1 MLWLVLLLA
10 CVAAFTFA
18 LSAMLEQ
25 RAAAQATR
33 THSLGTVHGF
43 SAFLRALVR
52 RKLWLTGF
60 VINNVGFLIQAA
72 ALHLGSVALVQPVM
86 VSQVLFALLLT
97 GVGLAGPRGTGPRD
111 APSSLLG
118 HHKTGP
124 RDAPSSLLGH
134 HARLRPSAKDWV
146 FVLCICAG
154 LIVLLSVSGAAPL
167 HGTPDR
173 TQVVWVLLAMAASV
187 VTLVAVARGQRDPRA
202 TSLLLAIAAGVCFAG
217 NAVLTKL
224 TTEDLFGPGIL
235 HTALDW
241 PGYSLAVATASGLL
255 IEQAAFANGSL
266 PWAVAAMSITNPVIS
281 YLAGIFGFHVT
292 APHTPGALAAVS
304 VTAVLIGIGISG
316 LAHSPLTRTESTA
329 SSQVAVS

>member
-10 CVAAFTFA
+10 CAAAFAFA

-33 THSLGTVHGF
+33 SHTLETVHGF
-43 SAFLRALVR
+43 SAFVRALVR

-60 VINNVGFLIQAA
+60 VINNLGFLIQAA

-97 GVGLAGPRGTGPRD
+97 G
-111 APSSLLG
+111 LG
-118 HHKTGP
+118 
-124 RDAPSSLLGH
+124 S
-134 HARLRPSAKDWV
+134 RLRPGAKDWAY
-146 FVLCICAG
+146 VLCICAG

-167 HGTPDR
+167 HGTPNR
-173 TQVVWVLLAMAASV
+173 EQVIWVLIAMAAAV
-187 VTLVAVARGQRDPRA
+187 VILVGFARGQRDPRA
-202 TSLLLAIAAGVCFAG
+202 ASLMLAVAAGMCFAG

-224 TTEDLFGPGIL
+224 TTEDLFGPGVL

-292 APHTPGALAAVS
+292 VPHSAGALAAVS

-316 LAHSPLTRTESTA
+316 LSHSPLSRVENTA
-329 SSQVAVS
+329 DSQVAVS

>member
-10 CVAAFTFA
+10 CAAAFAFA

-25 RAAAQATR
+25 RAASQATGE
-33 THSLGTVHGF
+33 HSLGTVHGF
-43 SAFLRALVR
+43 SAFVRALVR

-60 VINNVGFLIQAA
+60 VINNLGFVIQAA

-97 GVGLAGPRGTGPRD
+97 GVG
-111 APSSLLG
+111 S
-118 HHKTGP
+118 
-124 RDAPSSLLGH
+124 
-134 HARLRPSAKDWV
+134 RLTPGLKDWAY
-146 FVLCICAG
+146 VLCICAG
-154 LIVLLSVSGAAPL
+154 LIVLLSVGGAAPL
-167 HGTPDR
+167 HGTPNR
-173 TQVVWVLLAMAASV
+173 EQVIWVLLAM
-187 VTLVAVARGQRDPRA
+187 VAVVVLLVLFARQQSDPRA
-202 TSLLLAIAAGVCFAG
+202 SSLMLAVAAGVCFAG

-224 TTEDLFGPGIL
+224 TTEDLFGPGVL

-304 VTAVLIGIGISG
+304 VTAVLIGIGIAG
-316 LAHSPLTRTESTA
+316 LAHSPLTRSETRDH
-329 SSQVAVS
+329 SQVAVT

>member
-10 CVAAFTFA
+10 CAAAFAFA

-25 RAAAQATR
+25 RAASQATEQ
-33 THSLGTVHGF
+33 HSLATVHGF
-43 SAFLRALVR
+43 SAFVRALVR

-97 GVGLAGPRGTGPRD
+97 GIGVAGPRD

-118 HHKTGP
+118 HHG
-124 RDAPSSLLGH
+124 
-134 HARLRPSAKDWV
+134 RLRPTLKDWIY
-146 FVLCICAG
+146 VLCICAG

-167 HGTPDR
+167 HGTPNR
-173 TQVVWVLLAMAASV
+173 EQVVWVLLAMTGLV
-187 VTLVAVARGQRDPRA
+187 ITLVITARSHPDPRA

-224 TTEDLFGPGIL
+224 TTTDLFGPGVL

-241 PGYSLAVATASGLL
+241 PGYGLAVATASGLL
-255 IEQAAFANGSL
+255 IEQAAFAAGTL

-292 APHTPGALAAVS
+292 VPHTAGALAAVS
-304 VTAVLIGIGISG
+304 VTAVLIGVGIAG
-316 LAHSPLTRTESTA
+316 LAHSPLSRGQTTA
-329 SSQVAVS
+329 DSQVAVS

>member
-25 RAAAQATR
+25 RAAAQT
-33 THSLGTVHGF
+33 TSEHTLGSIHGF
-43 SAFLRALVR
+43 SAFVHALVR

-60 VINNVGFLIQAA
+60 VINNLGFVIQAA
-72 ALHLGSVALVQPVM
+72 ALHLGSVAVVQPVM

-97 GVGLAGPRGTGPRD
+97 GIDRR
-111 APSSLLG
+111 
-118 HHKTGP
+118 
-124 RDAPSSLLGH
+124 
-134 HARLRPSAKDWV
+134 RLRPGVKDWGY
-146 FVLCICAG
+146 VLCICAG
-154 LIVLLSVSGAAPL
+154 LIVLLSVGGAAPL
-167 HGTPDR
+167 HGAPNR
-173 TQVVWVLLAMAASV
+173 GQVILVLLAMAAAV
-187 VTLVAVARGQRDPRA
+187 VILVILARTQRDLRAASLMLAVA
-202 TSLLLAIAAGVCFAG
+202 AGTCFAG

-224 TTEDLFGPGIL
+224 TTEDLFGPGVL

-281 YLAGIFGFHVT
+281 YLAGIFGFHVA
-292 APHTPGALAAVS
+292 APHTAGALAAVS
-304 VTAVLIGIGISG
+304 VTAVLIGVGISG
-316 LAHSPLTRTESTA
+316 LAHSPLSRAERPDD
-329 SSQVAVS
+329 SQVAVS

>member
-10 CVAAFTFA
+10 CVAAFAFA

-25 RAAAQATR
+25 RAASQATR
-33 THSLGTVHGF
+33 EHSLGTVHGF
-43 SAFLRALVR
+43 SSFVRALVR

-60 VINNVGFLIQAA
+60 VINNVGFLVQAA

-97 GVGLAGPRGTGPRD
+97 GIGSRKRPGVRD
-111 APSSLLG
+111 WG
-118 HHKTGP
+118 Y
-124 RDAPSSLLGH
+124 
-134 HARLRPSAKDWV
+134 
-146 FVLCICAG
+146 VLCICAG

-167 HGTPDR
+167 HGTPNR
-173 TQVVWVLLAMAASV
+173 EQVIWVLVAMTASV
-187 VTLVAVARGQRDPRA
+187 VALVVFARGQSDPRA
-202 TSLLLAIAAGVCFAG
+202 ASLMLAVAAGMCFAG

-224 TTEDLFGPGIL
+224 TTEDLFGPGVL

-255 IEQAAFANGSL
+255 IEQAAFANGTL

-292 APHTPGALAAVS
+292 VPHSAGALAAVS

-316 LAHSPLTRTESTA
+316 LAHSPLSRGESTA
-329 SSQVAVS
+329 DSQVAVS

>member
-10 CVAAFTFA
+10 CAAAFAFA

-25 RAAAQATR
+25 RAASQANSS
-33 THSLGTVHGF
+33 HSLDTVHGF
-43 SAFLRALVR
+43 SSFVRALVR

-72 ALHLGSVALVQPVM
+72 ALHVGSVAVVQPVM

-97 GVGLAGPRGTGPRD
+97 G
-111 APSSLLG
+111 LG
-118 HHKTGP
+118 
-124 RDAPSSLLGH
+124 S
-134 HARLRPSAKDWV
+134 RLRPTAKDW
-146 FVLCICAG
+146 FYVLCICAG
-154 LIVLLSVSGAAPL
+154 LIVLLSVGGAAPL
-167 HGTPDR
+167 HGAPDR
-173 TQVVWVLLAMAASV
+173 ERVIWVLLAMAACV
-187 VTLVAVARGQRDPRA
+187 VLLVASARGQTDARA
-202 TSLLLAIAAGVCFAG
+202 ASLLLAIAAGICFAG
-217 NAVLTKL
+217 NAVLIKL
-224 TTEDLFGPGIL
+224 TTEDLFGPGVL

-255 IEQAAFANGSL
+255 IEQAAFAHGSL

-292 APHTPGALAAVS
+292 APHSPGALAAVS

-316 LAHSPLTRTESTA
+316 LAHSPLTRSRTEA
-329 SSQVAVS
+329 HSQVAVP

>member
-10 CVAAFTFA
+10 CAAAFAFA

-25 RAAAQATR
+25 RAASQATEQ
-33 THSLGTVHGF
+33 HSLATVHGF
-43 SAFLRALVR
+43 SAFVRALVR

-60 VINNVGFLIQAA
+60 VINNVGFVIQAA

-97 GVGLAGPRGTGPRD
+97 GVGLAGRSANSTGSRRV
-111 APSSLLG
+111 L
-118 HHKTGP
+118 
-124 RDAPSSLLGH
+124 
-134 HARLRPSAKDWV
+134 LRPTLKDWIY
-146 FVLCICAG
+146 VLCICAG

-167 HGTPDR
+167 HGTPNR
-173 TQVVWVLLAMAASV
+173 EQVVWVLLAMTGLV
-187 VTLVAVARGQRDPRA
+187 ITLVITARSHPDPRA

-224 TTEDLFGPGIL
+224 TTTDLFGPGVL

-241 PGYSLAVATASGLL
+241 PGYGLAVATASGLL
-255 IEQAAFANGSL
+255 IEQAAFAAGTL

-292 APHTPGALAAVS
+292 APHTPGAFAAVS
-304 VTAVLIGIGISG
+304 VTAVLIGVGIAG
-316 LAHSPLTRTESTA
+316 LAHSPLSRGETTA
-329 SSQVAVS
+329 DSQVAVS

>member
-10 CVAAFTFA
+10 CVAAFAFA

-25 RAAAQATR
+25 RAASQATR
-33 THSLGTVHGF
+33 EHSLGTVHGF
-43 SAFLRALVR
+43 STFVRALVR

-60 VINNVGFLIQAA
+60 VINNVGFLVQAA

-97 GVGLAGPRGTGPRD
+97 GIGSRTRPGVRD
-111 APSSLLG
+111 WG
-118 HHKTGP
+118 Y
-124 RDAPSSLLGH
+124 
-134 HARLRPSAKDWV
+134 
-146 FVLCICAG
+146 VLCICAG

-167 HGTPDR
+167 HGTPNR
-173 TQVVWVLLAMAASV
+173 AQVVLVLIAMAASV
-187 VTLVAVARGQRDPRA
+187 VVLVVVARGQSDPRA
-202 TSLLLAIAAGVCFAG
+202 ASLLLAIAAGVCFAG

-292 APHTPGALAAVS
+292 VPHTAGALAAVS

-329 SSQVAVS
+329 DSQVAVS

>member
-10 CVAAFTFA
+10 CVAAFAFA

-33 THSLGTVHGF
+33 SHSLGTVHGF
-43 SAFLRALVR
+43 STFVRALVR

-60 VINNVGFLIQAA
+60 VINNVGFVVQAA

-97 GVGLAGPRGTGPRD
+97 G
-111 APSSLLG
+111 LG
-118 HHKTGP
+118 
-124 RDAPSSLLGH
+124 S
-134 HARLRPSAKDWV
+134 RLRPGPKDWAY
-146 FVLCICAG
+146 VLCICAG
-154 LIVLLSVSGAAPL
+154 LVVLLSVSGAAPL
-167 HGTPDR
+167 HGTPNR
-173 TQVVWVLLAMAASV
+173 EQVVWVLLAMAASV
-187 VTLVAVARGQRDPRA
+187 VALVLFAREQDDPRA
-202 TSLLLAIAAGVCFAG
+202 ASLLLAIAAGVCFAG

-292 APHTPGALAAVS
+292 APHTAGALAAVS

-316 LAHSPLTRTESTA
+316 LAHSPLTRTQSTA
-329 SSQVAVS
+329 ESQVAVS

>member
-10 CVAAFTFA
+10 CAAAFAFA

-25 RAAAQATR
+25 RAATQATR
-33 THSLGTVHGF
+33 SHSLETVHGF
-43 SAFLRALVR
+43 SAFVRALVR

-97 GVGLAGPRGTGPRD
+97 G
-111 APSSLLG
+111 LG
-118 HHKTGP
+118 
-124 RDAPSSLLGH
+124 S
-134 HARLRPSAKDWV
+134 RLRPSARDWCY
-146 FVLCICAG
+146 VLCICAG

-167 HGTPDR
+167 HGTPNR
-173 TQVVWVLLAMAASV
+173 ELVIWVLLAMAALV
-187 VTLVAVARGQRDPRA
+187 VLLVGSARGQQDARIA
-202 TSLLLAIAAGVCFAG
+202 SMLLAIAAGVCFAG

-224 TTEDLFGPGIL
+224 TVEDLFGPGVL

-255 IEQAAFANGSL
+255 IEQAAFAHGTL

-281 YLAGIFGFHVT
+281 YLAGIFGFHV
-292 APHTPGALAAVS
+292 AIPHTAGALAAVS

-316 LAHSPLTRTESTA
+316 LAHSPITRSKTQGH
-329 SSQVAVS
+329 SQVAVPS

>member
-10 CVAAFTFA
+10 CAAAFAFA

-25 RAAAQATR
+25 RAASQAS
-33 THSLGTVHGF
+33 HQHALASAHGF
-43 SAFLRALVR
+43 SAFVRALVR

-60 VINNVGFLIQAA
+60 VINNLGFLIQAA

-97 GVGLAGPRGTGPRD
+97 GIG
-111 APSSLLG
+111 S
-118 HHKTGP
+118 
-124 RDAPSSLLGH
+124 
-134 HARLRPSAKDWV
+134 RLRPSVKDWAY
-146 FVLCICAG
+146 VLCVCAG

-167 HGTPDR
+167 HGTSDR
-173 TQVVWVLLAMAASV
+173 ELVVWVLIAMTGLV
-187 VTLVAVARGQRDPRA
+187 VTLVVIARKQTDPRA
-202 TSLLLAIAAGVCFAG
+202 ASLMLAVAAGTCFAG

-224 TTEDLFGPGIL
+224 TTEDLFGPGVL

-292 APHTPGALAAVS
+292 APHTAGAFAAVS
-304 VTAVLIGIGISG
+304 VTAILIGVGIAG
-316 LAHSPLTRTESTA
+316 LAHSPITRRGTGDH
-329 SSQVAVS
+329 SQVAVP

>member
-10 CVAAFTFA
+10 CAAAFAFA

-25 RAAAQATR
+25 RAASQATSE
-33 THSLGTVHGF
+33 HSLATVHGF
-43 SAFLRALVR
+43 TAFVRALVR

-60 VINNVGFLIQAA
+60 VINNVGFLVQAA

-97 GVGLAGPRGTGPRD
+97 GLGSRMRPR
-111 APSSLLG
+111 
-118 HHKTGP
+118 
-124 RDAPSSLLGH
+124 
-134 HARLRPSAKDWV
+134 AKDWGY
-146 FVLCICAG
+146 VLCICAG

-167 HGTPDR
+167 HGTPNR
-173 TQVVWVLLAMAASV
+173 GQVIWVLLAMAASV
-187 VTLVAVARGQRDPRA
+187 VALVVFARGQNDPRA
-202 TSLLLAIAAGVCFAG
+202 ASLLLAVAAGMCFAG

-224 TTEDLFGPGIL
+224 TTEDLFGPGVL

-241 PGYSLAVATASGLL
+241 PGYCLAVVTASGLL

-292 APHTPGALAAVS
+292 APHSAGALAAVS

-316 LAHSPLTRTESTA
+316 LAHSPLTRSETPGR
-329 SSQVAVS
+329 SQVAVS